1 MYVLFVFYSKHGEIL
16 IADLWIPLDFLI
28 FLSMG
33 VYAYMVHKTQ
43 IDATNHQVFQ
53 EIISKSPVPLEKM
66 ESGDFRTL
74 KKKLRRKKLNGISD

>member
-1 MYVLFVFYSKHGEIL
+1 VYLYVLFVFYSKHGEIL

-43 IDATNHQVFQ
+43 IDAKNH
-53 EIISKSPVPLEKM
+53 
-66 ESGDFRTL
+66 
-74 KKKLRRKKLNGISD
+74 

>member
-1 MYVLFVFYSKHGEIL
+1 
-16 IADLWIPLDFLI
+16 
-28 FLSMG
+28 
-33 VYAYMVHKTQ
+33 
-43 IDATNHQVFQ
+43 VFQ